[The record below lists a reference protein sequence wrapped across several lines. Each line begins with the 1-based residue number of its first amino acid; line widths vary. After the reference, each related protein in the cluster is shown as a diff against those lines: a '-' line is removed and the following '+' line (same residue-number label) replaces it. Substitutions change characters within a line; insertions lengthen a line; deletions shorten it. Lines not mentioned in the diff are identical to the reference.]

1 MRGFPWRETIR
12 AGLLGSAVA
21 LHVSLVG
28 MVEAFSR
35 REIIKDVVTLGQ
47 LLLLLVVLGA
57 GYWAAG
63 KAAKRNKVYGI
74 FAGLLVGLIIGL
86 VLAALALSIKPLHMR
101 QVFANASRGLARVLL
116 FNKKG
121 LAGVIKLLIVMGGG
135 GVVAGLLEL
144 LPSKV
149 RRPLLYALT
158 ATLTL
163 GLLRDIFAVIL
174 PRSIS
179 RFFYTSSGLTVKGA
193 VVLTLVW
200 AAYFTASE
208 LWGQRV
214 RSSLQALPPTQQKTL
229 RWGSYLL
236 ALIILLGLPP
246 LLGERGGYVFEVLD
260 IVGIYIVMGL
270 GLNIVVGFAGLLD
283 LGYVAF
289 FAIGAYTMAVLT
301 TPELPAVRQYIPP
314 MDFWEALPIALL
326 ASLLAGIILGVP
338 VLKTRGD
345 YLAIITL
352 GFGEIIRLLVISD
365 ALKPILGGA
374 QGITGV
380 ARPHLFGWTA
390 KDPQDFFYFILA
402 AIVIGFF
409 ISLRLKDSRL
419 GRAWK
424 AIREDEDVAIAMG
437 IDHVATKLTAF
448 ATGATLAGLSGAIFS
463 SKLFSIAPHS
473 FNILI
478 SIYVL
483 SLLIVGGIGSLPGV
497 VVGAFAL
504 VGLPEL
510 LREFAE
516 YRMLVYGAALVVMMI
531 YRPEGLW
538 PETLHVAEYKHRE
551 STSSQATTAS
561 AGAGK

>member
-1 MRGFPWRETIR
+1 MRGFPWRETVR
-12 AGLLGSAVA
+12 AGLLGSVVA
-21 LHVSLVG
+21 LHLSLVG

-35 REIIKDVVTLGQ
+35 REIVKGVLTLGH
-47 LLLLLVVLGA
+47 LLLLLVVLVA
-57 GYWAAG
+57 GYLAAR
-63 KAAKRNKVYGI
+63 KASERNRTYAI
-74 FAGLLVGLIIGL
+74 LSGLLVGLIIGA
-86 VLAALALSIKPLHMR
+86 VLAVLALSIKPLHMR
-101 QVFANASRGLARVLL
+101 RVFANASRGLVRVLL

-121 LAGVIKLLIVMGGG
+121 TEGVLTLLGVMGGG
-135 GVVAGLLEL
+135 GVIAGVLEL
-144 LPSKV
+144 LPSRV

-193 VVLTLVW
+193 VVLTLFW
-200 AAYFTASE
+200 LAYFTFSE
-208 LWGQRV
+208 MWGGRV
-214 RSSLQALPPTQQKTL
+214 RERMEALPPQRQKVL
-229 RWGSYLL
+229 RGGLL
-236 ALIILLGLPP
+236 FFALVVLLVLPQI
-246 LLGERGGYVFEVLD
+246 LGERGGYIFEVLD

-314 MDFWEALPIALL
+314 MDFWEALPLALL
-326 ASLLAGIILGVP
+326 ASLLSGIILGVP

-390 KDPQDFFYFILA
+390 TTPQGFFYFILA
-402 AIVIGFF
+402 AIIIGFF
-409 ISLRLKDSRL
+409 ISVRLKDSRL

-516 YRMLVYGAALVVMMI
+516 YRMLVYGAALVMMMI
-531 YRPEGLW
+531 FRPQGLW
-538 PETLHVAEYKHRE
+538 PETLHAEEYASRKE
-551 STSSQATTAS
+551 TSAKKPATATA
-561 AGAGK
+561 GE